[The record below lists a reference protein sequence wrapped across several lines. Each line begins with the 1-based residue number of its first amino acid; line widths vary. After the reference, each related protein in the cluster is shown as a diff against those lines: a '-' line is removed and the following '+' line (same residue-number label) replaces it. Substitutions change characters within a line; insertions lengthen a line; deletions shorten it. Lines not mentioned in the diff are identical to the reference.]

1 MSKNRVKFPINEE
14 NGIHKDGQY
23 DLFMNQDQVDAY
35 DKKKEELD
43 AIETERKKN
52 ALLKKEYKLQ

>member
-1 MSKNRVKFPINEE
+1 
-14 NGIHKDGQY
+14 
-23 DLFMNQDQVDAY
+23 MNQDQVDAY

-52 ALLKKEYKLQ
+52 ALLKKRIQTAINNINQNNIRYRIEKKMIIIIL